1 MGEKRRM
8 QAIGSMISRLSGRSE
23 TVFGWGWEI
32 PALLSVAVAVA
43 GWAIWLQLRP
53 GVLPAAGPSERVDEA
68 ALRSDLETIV
78 GDGTPRVVGT
88 AGAAAG
94 RDRIAG
100 ILGSLGLAVERQR
113 TRIERRAGAVDV
125 ENLVAVV
132 EGSRSDDLRPALAVV
147 AHSDSVVGSPGA
159 SDDGAGVAALCAV
172 ARALVARPPVHD
184 VLLLV
189 TDGEERGLLGA
200 QAFMAQH
207 PAASGLRAVLNLD
220 ARGAAGPAAIFE
232 LGPQSSWLAD
242 VIAESV
248 PAPRTQ
254 SLAAAIYER
263 MPNGTD
269 FTVFLKAGAS
279 GFNVA
284 FIGDVA
290 AYHRPEDTV
299 ERQSPWTRAHLAGTA
314 LGLVRGLD
322 ARWPEGGVI
331 PAGRAVFGDVL
342 GLWVLRWPEAWTTW
356 IVGIAA
362 MVLGAGSLRARSRLE
377 SPSLVVGVSRSLVAC
392 LFVVVASCALGWL
405 AAAGASAVGIDPVR
419 APARA
424 WGISLLG
431 WLSAMLLAFG
441 AGAWLGRRV
450 APWDAVVGAWAV
462 WLAPTAAVAWVLP
475 SASMLLVVPLVAA
488 AAACIAARLLRA
500 KGAGVVAVAGAG
512 AAVATW
518 IPLEPLVYDALG
530 LSIGAFNGLRAGLVC
545 MLAVP
550 PVAVAVRRV
559 G

>member
-1 MGEKRRM
+1 
-8 QAIGSMISRLSGRSE
+8 MIPRLSGRSDS
-23 TVFGWGWEI
+23 VRARGRGI
-32 PALLSVAVAVA
+32 PAILSVIALTV
-43 GWAIWLQLRP
+43 GWTAWLQLRP
-53 GVLPAAGPSERVDEA
+53 GVLPGSAHADSVDAEM
-68 ALRSDLETIV
+68 LRADLVAIV

-88 AGAAAG
+88 PGAAAG

-100 ILGSLGLAVERQR
+100 ILESLGLRVERQR
-113 TRIERRAGAVDV
+113 TRIERRAGTVDI
-125 ENLVAVV
+125 ENLVATI
-132 EGSRSDDLRPALAVV
+132 GGTGPDDAPAIAVV
-147 AHSDSVVGSPGA
+147 AHSDSVPGSPGA

-207 PAASGLRAVLNLD
+207 AAAASLRAVVNLD
-220 ARGAAGPAAIFE
+220 ARGASGPAAIFE
-232 LGPQSSWLAD
+232 LGPQSAWLAD
-242 VIAESV
+242 VIADFV

-269 FTVFLKAGAS
+269 FTVFLEAGAS

-299 ERQSPWTRAHLAGTA
+299 ERQSPWTRAHLARTA
-314 LGLVRGLD
+314 VGLVRGLD
-322 ARWPEGGVI
+322 ARWPRDGVV

-342 GLWVLRWPEAWTTW
+342 GAWVIRWPEPWTPW

-362 MVLGAGSLRARSRLE
+362 LVLGSGILRARMGTAW
-377 SPSLVVGVSRSLVAC
+377 PSLAAGVSRSFVAC
-392 LFVVVASCALGWL
+392 FLVVVVSAVLGWL
-405 AAAGASAVGIDPVR
+405 MSTAASATGIDPIR

-424 WGISLLG
+424 WAIAIVG
-431 WLSAMLLAFG
+431 WLAAGVLAFG

-450 APWDAVVGAWAV
+450 APWDAVIGAWAV
-462 WLAPTAAVAWVLP
+462 WLAPAAAASWMLP
-475 SASMLLVVPLVAA
+475 SASMLLVVPLVASSVACIAGRLRPERGAGAVAFAGA
-488 AAACIAARLLRA
+488 AAA
-500 KGAGVVAVAGAG
+500 VV
-512 AAVATW
+512 TW
-518 IPLEPLVYDALG
+518 IPLEPLVFDALG
-530 LSIGAFNGLRAGLVC
+530 LSLGAFNGLRAGLVC

-550 PVAVAVRRV
+550 TVAAAVRRAA
-559 G
+559 

>member
-1 MGEKRRM
+1 MGQKRRM
-8 QAIGSMISRLSGRSE
+8 EAIGSMISRLSGRSE
-23 TVFGWGWEI
+23 TVRGWGWEI
-32 PALLSVAVAVA
+32 PALLSVVVAVA
-43 GWAIWLQLRP
+43 GWTAWLQVRP
-53 GVLPAAGPSERVDEA
+53 GVVPGAVRAEPVDLGTLLA
-68 ALRSDLETIV
+68 DLEAVV

-88 AGAAAG
+88 PGAAAG

-100 ILGSLGLAVERQR
+100 ILESLGLAVERQR
-113 TRIERRAGAVDV
+113 THIERRAGAVDV
-125 ENLVAVV
+125 ENLIAVV
-132 EGSRSDDLRPALAVV
+132 KGSGSDERPALAVV

-207 PAASGLRAVLNLD
+207 PAAATLRTVVNLD

-232 LGPQSSWLAD
+232 LGPQSSWLAG

-269 FTVFLKAGAS
+269 FTVFLESGAS

-299 ERQSPWTRAHLAGTA
+299 ERQSPWSRAHLAETA

-322 ARWPEGGVI
+322 ARWPEGAAI
-331 PAGRAVFGDVL
+331 PADRAVFGDVL
-342 GLWVLRWPEAWTTW
+342 GLWVLRWPEPWTVW
-356 IVGIAA
+356 VVGVAA
-362 MVLGAGSLRARSRLE
+362 LALGTGSLRAGINAA
-377 SPSLVVGVSRSLVAC
+377 GVSRSLVAC
-392 LFVVVASCALGWL
+392 LLVVVVSSALGWL
-405 AAAGASAVGIDPVR
+405 AAAAASAAGIDLFR

-424 WGISLLG
+424 WGVALLG
-431 WLSAMLLAFG
+431 WVAASLLAFG

-450 APWDAVVGAWAV
+450 SPWDAVIGAWAV
-462 WLAPTAAVAWVLP
+462 WLAPAAAASWMLP

-488 AAACIAARLLRA
+488 AGTCIATRLWPA
-500 KGAGVVAVAGAG
+500 GGAGVVAVAGAG
-512 AAVATW
+512 TAVVTW
-518 IPLEPLVYDALG
+518 IPLEPLVFDALG

-550 PVAVAVRRV
+550 VVAAAMRRA

>member
-1 MGEKRRM
+1 
-8 QAIGSMISRLSGRSE
+8 MIPRLSGRSDS
-23 TVFGWGWEI
+23 VRARGRGI
-32 PALLSVAVAVA
+32 PAILSVIALTVVWTA
-43 GWAIWLQLRP
+43 WLQLRP
-53 GVLPAAGPSERVDEA
+53 GVLPGSAHADSVDAEM
-68 ALRSDLETIV
+68 LRADLVAIV

-88 AGAAAG
+88 PGAAAG

-100 ILGSLGLAVERQR
+100 ILESLGLRVERQR
-113 TRIERRAGAVDV
+113 TRIERRAGTVDI
-125 ENLVAVV
+125 ENLVATI
-132 EGSRSDDLRPALAVV
+132 GGTGPDDAPAIAVV
-147 AHSDSVVGSPGA
+147 AHSDSVPGSPGA

-207 PAASGLRAVLNLD
+207 AAAASLRAVVNLD
-220 ARGAAGPAAIFE
+220 ARGASGPAAIFE
-232 LGPQSSWLAD
+232 LGPQSAWLAD
-242 VIAESV
+242 VIADFV

-269 FTVFLKAGAS
+269 FTVFLEAGAS

-299 ERQSPWTRAHLAGTA
+299 ERQSPWTRAHLARTA
-314 LGLVRGLD
+314 VGLVRGLD
-322 ARWPEGGVI
+322 ARWPRDGVV

-342 GLWVLRWPEAWTTW
+342 GAWVIRWPEPWTPW

-362 MVLGAGSLRARSRLE
+362 LVLGSGILRARMGTAW
-377 SPSLVVGVSRSLVAC
+377 PSLAAGVSRSFVAC
-392 LFVVVASCALGWL
+392 FLVVVVSAVLGWL
-405 AAAGASAVGIDPVR
+405 MSTAASATGIDPIR

-424 WGISLLG
+424 WAIAIVG
-431 WLSAMLLAFG
+431 WLAAGVLSFG

-450 APWDAVVGAWAV
+450 APWDAVIGAWAV
-462 WLAPTAAVAWVLP
+462 WLAPAAAASWMLP
-475 SASMLLVVPLVAA
+475 SASMLLVVPLVASSVACIAGRLRPERGAGAVAFAGA
-488 AAACIAARLLRA
+488 AAA
-500 KGAGVVAVAGAG
+500 VV
-512 AAVATW
+512 TW
-518 IPLEPLVYDALG
+518 IPLEPLVFDALG
-530 LSIGAFNGLRAGLVC
+530 LSLGAFNGLRAGLVC

-550 PVAVAVRRV
+550 TVAAAVRRAA
-559 G
+559 

>member
-1 MGEKRRM
+1 
-8 QAIGSMISRLSGRSE
+8 MIPRLSGRSDS
-23 TVFGWGWEI
+23 VRARGRGI
-32 PALLSVAVAVA
+32 PAILSVIALTV
-43 GWAIWLQLRP
+43 GWTAWLQLRP
-53 GVLPAAGPSERVDEA
+53 GVLPGSAHADSVDAEV
-68 ALRSDLETIV
+68 LRADLVAIV

-88 AGAAAG
+88 PGAAAG

-100 ILGSLGLAVERQR
+100 ILESLGLRVERQR
-113 TRIERRAGAVDV
+113 TRIERRAGTVDI
-125 ENLVAVV
+125 ENLVATI
-132 EGSRSDDLRPALAVV
+132 GGTGPDDAPAIAVV
-147 AHSDSVVGSPGA
+147 AHSDSVPGSPGA

-207 PAASGLRAVLNLD
+207 SAAASLRAVVNLD
-220 ARGAAGPAAIFE
+220 ARGASGPAAIFE
-232 LGPQSSWLAD
+232 LGPQSAWLAD
-242 VIAESV
+242 VIADFV

-269 FTVFLKAGAS
+269 FTVVLEAGAS

-299 ERQSPWTRAHLAGTA
+299 ERQSPWTRAHLARTA
-314 LGLVRGLD
+314 VGLVRGLD
-322 ARWPEGGVI
+322 ARWPRDGVV

-342 GLWVLRWPEAWTTW
+342 GAWVIRWPEPWTPW

-362 MVLGAGSLRARSRLE
+362 LVLGSGLLRARMGTAW
-377 SPSLVVGVSRSLVAC
+377 PSLAAGVSRSFVAC
-392 LFVVVASCALGWL
+392 FLVVVASAALGWL
-405 AAAGASAVGIDPVR
+405 MSTAASTTGIDPIR

-424 WGISLLG
+424 WAIAIVG
-431 WLSAMLLAFG
+431 WLAAGVLAFG

-450 APWDAVVGAWAV
+450 APWDAVIGAWAV
-462 WLAPTAAVAWVLP
+462 WLAPAAAASWMLP

-488 AAACIAARLLRA
+488 AGTSIAARRWPA
-500 KGAGVVAVAGAG
+500 GGAGVVAVAGAG
-512 AAVATW
+512 TAVVTW
-518 IPLEPLVYDALG
+518 IPLEPLVFDALG

-550 PVAVAVRRV
+550 VVAAAARRA

>member
-1 MGEKRRM
+1 
-8 QAIGSMISRLSGRSE
+8 MIPRLSGRSDS
-23 TVFGWGWEI
+23 VRARGRGI
-32 PALLSVAVAVA
+32 PAILSVIALTVVWTA
-43 GWAIWLQLRP
+43 WLQLRP
-53 GVLPAAGPSERVDEA
+53 GVLPGSAHADSVDAEM
-68 ALRSDLETIV
+68 LRADLVAIV

-88 AGAAAG
+88 PGAAAG

-100 ILGSLGLAVERQR
+100 ILESLGLRVERQR
-113 TRIERRAGAVDV
+113 TRIERRAGTVDI
-125 ENLVAVV
+125 ENLVATI
-132 EGSRSDDLRPALAVV
+132 GGTGPDDAPAIAVV
-147 AHSDSVVGSPGA
+147 AHSDSVPGSPGA

-207 PAASGLRAVLNLD
+207 AAAASLRAVVNLD
-220 ARGAAGPAAIFE
+220 ARGASGPAAIFE
-232 LGPQSSWLAD
+232 LGPQSAWLAD
-242 VIAESV
+242 VIADFV

-269 FTVFLKAGAS
+269 FTVFLEAGAS

-299 ERQSPWTRAHLAGTA
+299 ERQSPWTRAHLARTA
-314 LGLVRGLD
+314 VGLVRGLD
-322 ARWPEGGVI
+322 ARWPRDGVV

-342 GLWVLRWPEAWTTW
+342 GAWVIRWPEPWTPW

-362 MVLGAGSLRARSRLE
+362 LVLGSGILRARMGTAW
-377 SPSLVVGVSRSLVAC
+377 PSLAAGVSRSFVAC
-392 LFVVVASCALGWL
+392 FLVVVVSAVLGWL
-405 AAAGASAVGIDPVR
+405 MSTAASATGIDPIR

-424 WGISLLG
+424 WAIAIVG
-431 WLSAMLLAFG
+431 WLAAGVLAFG

-450 APWDAVVGAWAV
+450 APWDAVIGAWAV
-462 WLAPTAAVAWVLP
+462 WLAPAAAASWMLP
-475 SASMLLVVPLVAA
+475 SASMLLVVPLVASSVACIAGRLRPERGAGAVAFAGA
-488 AAACIAARLLRA
+488 AAA
-500 KGAGVVAVAGAG
+500 VV
-512 AAVATW
+512 TW
-518 IPLEPLVYDALG
+518 IPLEPLVFDALG
-530 LSIGAFNGLRAGLVC
+530 LSLGAFNGLRAGLVC

-550 PVAVAVRRV
+550 TVAAAVRRAA
-559 G
+559 

>member
-1 MGEKRRM
+1 VI
-8 QAIGSMISRLSGRSE
+8 AL
-23 TVFGWGWEI
+23 TVGWT
-32 PALLSVAVAVA
+32 A
-43 GWAIWLQLRP
+43 WLQLRP
-53 GVLPAAGPSERVDEA
+53 GVLPGSAHADSVDAEM
-68 ALRSDLETIV
+68 LRADLVAIV

-88 AGAAAG
+88 PGAAAG

-100 ILGSLGLAVERQR
+100 ILESLGLRVERQR
-113 TRIERRAGAVDV
+113 TRIERRAGTVDI
-125 ENLVAVV
+125 ENLVATI
-132 EGSRSDDLRPALAVV
+132 GGTGPDDAPAIAVV
-147 AHSDSVVGSPGA
+147 AHSDSVPGSPGA

-207 PAASGLRAVLNLD
+207 AAAASLRAVVNLD
-220 ARGAAGPAAIFE
+220 ARGASGPAAIFE
-232 LGPQSSWLAD
+232 LGPQSAWLAD
-242 VIAESV
+242 VIADFV

-269 FTVFLKAGAS
+269 FTVFLEAGAS

-299 ERQSPWTRAHLAGTA
+299 ERQSPWTRAHLARTA
-314 LGLVRGLD
+314 VGLVRGLD
-322 ARWPEGGVI
+322 ARWPRDGVV

-342 GLWVLRWPEAWTTW
+342 GAWVIRWPEPWTPW

-362 MVLGAGSLRARSRLE
+362 LVLGSGILRARMGTAW
-377 SPSLVVGVSRSLVAC
+377 PSLAAGVSRSFVAC
-392 LFVVVASCALGWL
+392 FLVVVVSAVLGWL
-405 AAAGASAVGIDPVR
+405 MSTAASATGIDPIR

-424 WGISLLG
+424 WAIAIVG
-431 WLSAMLLAFG
+431 WLAAGVLSFG

-450 APWDAVVGAWAV
+450 APWDAVIGAWAV
-462 WLAPTAAVAWVLP
+462 WLAPAAAASWMLP
-475 SASMLLVVPLVAA
+475 SASMLLVVPLVASSVACIAGRLRPERGAGAVAFAGA
-488 AAACIAARLLRA
+488 AAA
-500 KGAGVVAVAGAG
+500 VV
-512 AAVATW
+512 TW
-518 IPLEPLVYDALG
+518 IPLEPLVFDALG
-530 LSIGAFNGLRAGLVC
+530 LSLGAFNGLRAGLVC

-550 PVAVAVRRV
+550 TVAAAVRRAA
-559 G
+559 